1 MVNRQQH
8 QTLERKNKRTR
19 TIYLNQIDT
28 PYEGGEF
35 IIDIVIPDDYPF
47 KPPKVT
53 PNNIDE
59 IRYQNMAS

>member
-1 MVNRQQH
+1 MVNRKQH
-8 QTLERKNKRTR
+8 QTLERKNKRTSNLII
-19 TIYLNQIDT
+19 TQFDT

-53 PNNIDE
+53 LLNS
-59 IRYQNMAS
+59 R